1 MYTPKSFAVTD
12 PAVLHDFMQTNN
24 FAALVSQDVEDG
36 GLVATHLPL
45 MLHPERGTHGMLIG
59 HMARANDQWKHLSSE
74 REVLMIFQG
83 PHTYISAS
91 WYEQRLNVPTWNY
104 AVVHAYGTPR
114 LIEDAEELL
123 PMLHELAGHHE
134 AGFEQPWSMANVE
147 GDEKFMKS
155 NLGAIVGLEVC
166 ITRLEGKFKMSQN
179 RTQTDQTRVVAA
191 LTASDY
197 PPDQAVAAVMRERLN
212 LP

>member
-12 PAVLHDFMQTNN
+12 PAVLHDFMQANN
-24 FAALVSQDVEDG
+24 FAALVSQGADG

-45 MLHPERGTHGMLIG
+45 MLHRERSTHGMLIG
-59 HMARANDQWKHLSSE
+59 HMARANDQWKHLSPE

-91 WYEQRLNVPTWNY
+91 WYEQTLNVPTWNY

-114 LIEDAEELL
+114 IIEDQAELL
-123 PMLHELAGHHE
+123 PMLGELAGHHE
-134 AGFEQPWSMANVE
+134 AGFEQPWTMANVE
-147 GDEKFMKS
+147 GDEKFMNS
-155 NLGAIVGLEVC
+155 NLGAIVGLEIC

-179 RTQTDQTRVVAA
+179 RTQIDQTRVVAA
-191 LTASDY
+191 LSASDY

-212 LP
+212 L